1 MAALSSGTKAPD
13 FALPTIA
20 GGSFSLPRELAR
32 GPVVLAFFKVS
43 CPVCQYALPFLER
56 IFRAYAGK
64 HAAVV
69 GISQNGRQDT
79 SAFLQKF
86 GITFPVLLDDP
97 SNYLVSNAYGL
108 TTVPTMFWIGQAG
121 VIEVSSVGWMKK
133 EIEQINALA
142 AAASADVQQPVFQPA
157 EQIPEF
163 RAG

>member
-13 FALPTIA
+13 FTLPTIDD
-20 GGSFSLPRELAR
+20 GSFSLRQELVR

-56 IFRAYAGK
+56 IFRAYAGQP
-64 HAAVV
+64 AAIV

-79 SAFLQKF
+79 AAFLQKF

-108 TTVPTMFWIGQAG
+108 TTVPTIFWIGQAG
-121 VIEVSSVGWMKK
+121 GIEISSVGWLKK
-133 EIEQINALA
+133 EIEQINASS
-142 AAASADVQQPVFQPA
+142 AASSGEFQKPVFQP
-157 EQIPEF
+157 EESIPEF